1 MLINK
6 EDIIKKVYEQIS
18 NIYNLGKE
26 EVSILEMEETILL
39 YYNTSGYNYKSI
51 DEILYKLI

>member
-1 MLINK
+1 MLKNK
-6 EDIIKKVYEQIS
+6 EELIKKVYEQIS

-39 YYNTSGYNYKSI
+39 YYNTSGYNYKSV
-51 DEILYKLI
+51 DEILEKLI